1 MSLLDDWLA
10 KLRGKATEEAGKAA
24 VGAAAAGAQKA
35 VSGIAEGFLSFA
47 EGELADA
54 RDARG
59 LQEGEEPE
67 GVLPG
72 SSAETDG
79 SESEPT
85 EAPVA
90 APPPPS
96 ARERREAREAKA
108 RDELARL
115 KELMGKSDD

>member
-54 RDARG
+54 REARG
-59 LQEGEEPE
+59 LEEGEEPE
-67 GVLPG
+67 GVVP
-72 SSAETDG
+72 STAAESAP
-79 SESEPT
+79 SEDPV
-85 EAPVA
+85 VA
-90 APPPPS
+90 APKPS
-96 ARERREAREAKA
+96 ARELREAREAKA